1 MSESID
7 LSGDTP
13 TEDPFSEVPSDPLVG
28 TPSEPID
35 LSEAPEEER
44 LGGTDAPLV
53 PPEEEPIEPAPGE
66 YMQDPEEPPA
76 DEEPIEIG
84 GESVVPEP
92 GVTEEEVRDVAAEA
106 ELPPEEGGPGY
117 EETQHEAAA
126 EAAAVLPEDA
136 PEPAESPAE
145 PETPEPPLPEPPAE
159 PEPQPAEAAK
169 KGSPTRTYFVLE
181 QQTQDVDPEGEPV
194 FRERTT
200 VVAHNGEGA
209 LRKAYRKLFGD
220 SEEQVTMV
228 VVPESMWKPKPVRG
242 RTKADVSIDIG

>member
-1 MSESID
+1 VSESID

-13 TEDPFSEVPSDPLVG
+13 SEDPFSEVPSDPLVG

-35 LSEAPEEER
+35 LSEAPEEQR

-66 YMQDPEEPPA
+66 FMEDPEEPTEVGPEADDPTEPA
-76 DEEPIEIG
+76 PDLDEQPAAQPDLDEP
-84 GESVVPEP
+84 
-92 GVTEEEVRDVAAEA
+92 
-106 ELPPEEGGPGY
+106 LPPEEGGPGY

-126 EAAAVLPEDA
+126 EAAAVLPEEA

-159 PEPQPAEAAK
+159 PEPPPAESAK